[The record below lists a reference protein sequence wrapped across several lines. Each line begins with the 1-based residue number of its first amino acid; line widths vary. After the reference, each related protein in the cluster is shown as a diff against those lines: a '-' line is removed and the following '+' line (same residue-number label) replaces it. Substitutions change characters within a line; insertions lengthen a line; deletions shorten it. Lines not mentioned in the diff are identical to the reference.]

1 LQGGRVAQA
10 HRLRL
15 RRGTAFRAY
24 RLTSRHTGTYRGGWC
39 GQVMTLRDLLHS
51 RRAAIQKRWL
61 EKTLETYAPDA
72 SAFFQRQKDQFANPV
87 GQALRA
93 GTQTMVDCLL
103 DEMDAEKVCSA
114 LEEIVK
120 IRSIQDFTPAQA
132 LSFVFS
138 LKQVIREELKGELDA
153 ARLAELVQF
162 EAQIDQL
169 ALFAFDVYVKCRER
183 LYEIRVSEVKRSVSG
198 LMRRL
203 NREEEK
209 AQS

>member
-1 LQGGRVAQA
+1 
-10 HRLRL
+10 
-15 RRGTAFRAY
+15 
-24 RLTSRHTGTYRGGWC
+24 
-39 GQVMTLRDLLHS
+39 
-51 RRAAIQKRWL
+51 
-61 EKTLETYAPDA
+61 
-72 SAFFQRQKDQFANPV
+72 
-87 GQALRA
+87 
-93 GTQTMVDCLL
+93 
-103 DEMDAEKVCSA
+103 MDAEKVCSA

>member
-1 LQGGRVAQA
+1 
-10 HRLRL
+10 
-15 RRGTAFRAY
+15 
-24 RLTSRHTGTYRGGWC
+24 
-39 GQVMTLRDLLHS
+39 VMTLKDLLHS

-72 SAFFQRQKDQFANPV
+72 SAFFDKQKDQFANPV

-103 DEMDAEKVCSA
+103 DDMDMDAEKICSA

-132 LSFVFS
+132 LSFIFS
-138 LKQVIREELKGELDA
+138 LKQVIREELGGRLDA
-153 ARLAELVQF
+153 ARLAELAQF
-162 EAQIDQL
+162 EAKIDQL
-169 ALFAFDVYVKCRER
+169 ALFAFDVYTKCRER

>member
-1 LQGGRVAQA
+1 
-10 HRLRL
+10 
-15 RRGTAFRAY
+15 
-24 RLTSRHTGTYRGGWC
+24 
-39 GQVMTLRDLLHS
+39 MHS
-51 RRAAIQKRWL
+51 KKAAIHKRWL

-72 SAFFQRQKDQFANPV
+72 SAFFDRQKDPFANPV

-93 GTQTMVDCLL
+93 GTETMLDCLL
-103 DEMDAEKVCSA
+103 GEMDAEKICA
-114 LEEIVK
+114 CLEEIIK

-138 LKQVIREELKGELDA
+138 LKQVIREELKSDLNVELET
-153 ARLAELVQF
+153 R
-162 EAQIDQL
+162 IDQL

>member
-1 LQGGRVAQA
+1 M
-10 HRLRL
+10 
-15 RRGTAFRAY
+15 
-24 RLTSRHTGTYRGGWC
+24 
-39 GQVMTLRDLLHS
+39 MTLKDLLHS
-51 RRAAIQKRWL
+51 KKAAIHQRWL
-61 EKTLETYAPDA
+61 EKTLEAYAPDA
-72 SAFFQRQKDQFANPV
+72 SAFFGRQKDQFANPV

-93 GTQTMVDCLL
+93 GTQTLLECLL
-103 DEMDAEKVCSA
+103 GELDPEKVCGC

-138 LKQVIREELKGELDA
+138 LKQVIREDLPGELDA
-153 ARLAELVQF
+153 GQAAELV
-162 EAQIDQL
+162 ELETRIDQL

-203 NREEEK
+203 NREEEE

>member
-1 LQGGRVAQA
+1 
-10 HRLRL
+10 
-15 RRGTAFRAY
+15 
-24 RLTSRHTGTYRGGWC
+24 
-39 GQVMTLRDLLHS
+39 MTLKDLLHS
-51 RRAAIQKRWL
+51 SRAAIEKRWL

-72 SAFFQRQKDQFANPV
+72 SAFFEKQKDQFANPV

-93 GTQTMVDCLL
+93 GIQTMLDCLL
-103 DEMDAEKVCSA
+103 GEMDAEKICGC
-114 LEEIVK
+114 LEEIIK
-120 IRSIQDFTPAQA
+120 IRSIQDFSPAQA

-138 LKQVIREELKGELDA
+138 LKQVIREELPKELDA
-153 ARLAELVQF
+153 GQAAELVKL
-162 EAQIDQL
+162 ETRIDQL

>member
-1 LQGGRVAQA
+1 M
-10 HRLRL
+10 
-15 RRGTAFRAY
+15 
-24 RLTSRHTGTYRGGWC
+24 
-39 GQVMTLRDLLHS
+39 MTLKDLLHS

-72 SAFFQRQKDQFANPV
+72 SAFFEGQKDQFANPV

-103 DEMDAEKVCSA
+103 DEMDAEKICSA

-132 LSFVFS
+132 VSFVFS
-138 LKQVIREELKGELDA
+138 LRPIIREELKGELDA
-153 ARLAELVQF
+153 ARLAELARF
-162 EAQIDQL
+162 ETRIDQL

>member
-1 LQGGRVAQA
+1 M
-10 HRLRL
+10 
-15 RRGTAFRAY
+15 
-24 RLTSRHTGTYRGGWC
+24 
-39 GQVMTLRDLLHS
+39 MTLKDLLHS
-51 RRAAIQKRWL
+51 RRAAIEKRWL
-61 EKTLETYAPDA
+61 EKTLESYAPDA
-72 SAFFQRQKDQFANPV
+72 SAFFERQKDQFANPV

-93 GTQTMVDCLL
+93 GTRTMLDCLL
-103 DEMDAEKVCSA
+103 GEMDAEKVCGC

-138 LKQVIREELKGELDA
+138 LKQVIREEFEGDLDA
-153 ARLAELVQF
+153 DKSAELVQF
-162 EAQIDQL
+162 EARIDQL

>member
-1 LQGGRVAQA
+1 
-10 HRLRL
+10 
-15 RRGTAFRAY
+15 
-24 RLTSRHTGTYRGGWC
+24 
-39 GQVMTLRDLLHS
+39 MTLKDLLHS

-72 SAFFQRQKDQFANPV
+72 SAFFEGQKDQFANPV

-93 GTQTMVDCLL
+93 GTQIMVDCLL
-103 DEMDAEKVCSA
+103 DDMDAEKICSA
-114 LEEIVK
+114 LDEIVK

-132 LSFVFS
+132 VSFVFS
-138 LKQVIREELKGELDA
+138 LRSVIREELKGELDA
-153 ARLAELVQF
+153 ARLVELAQF
-162 EAQIDQL
+162 EARIDQL

-209 AQS
+209 APS

>member
-1 LQGGRVAQA
+1 
-10 HRLRL
+10 
-15 RRGTAFRAY
+15 
-24 RLTSRHTGTYRGGWC
+24 
-39 GQVMTLRDLLHS
+39 MTLRDLLHS
-51 RRAAIQKRWL
+51 KKAAIHKRWL

-72 SAFFQRQKDQFANPV
+72 SAFFDRQKDPFANPV

-93 GTQTMVDCLL
+93 GTETMLDCLL
-103 DEMDAEKVCSA
+103 GEMDAEKICA
-114 LEEIVK
+114 CLEEIIK

-138 LKQVIREELKGELDA
+138 LKQVIREELKSDLNVELET
-153 ARLAELVQF
+153 R
-162 EAQIDQL
+162 IDQL

>member
-1 LQGGRVAQA
+1 M
-10 HRLRL
+10 
-15 RRGTAFRAY
+15 
-24 RLTSRHTGTYRGGWC
+24 
-39 GQVMTLRDLLHS
+39 MTLKDLLHS
-51 RRAAIQKRWL
+51 RRAAIHKRWL
-61 EKTLETYAPDA
+61 EKTLETYAPDT
-72 SAFFQRQKDQFANPV
+72 SAFLKGQKDQFANPV

-103 DEMDAEKVCSA
+103 GEMDAEKICGC

-132 LSFVFS
+132 VSFIFS
-138 LKQVIREELKGELDA
+138 LRQIIREELGKELDSS
-153 ARLAELVQF
+153 RLADLAEF
-162 EAQIDQL
+162 ETRIDQL
-169 ALFAFDVYVKCRER
+169 ALFAFDIYVKCRER

>member
-1 LQGGRVAQA
+1 
-10 HRLRL
+10 
-15 RRGTAFRAY
+15 
-24 RLTSRHTGTYRGGWC
+24 
-39 GQVMTLRDLLHS
+39 MTLRDLLHS

-61 EKTLETYAPDA
+61 EKTLETYAPDT
-72 SAFFQRQKDQFANPV
+72 SAFFKRQKDQFANPV

-103 DEMDAEKVCSA
+103 DEDEMDAEKICSA
-114 LEEIVK
+114 LEEIIK

-132 LSFVFS
+132 VSFVFS
-138 LKQVIREELKGELDA
+138 LRPVIREELKGELDT
-153 ARLAELVQF
+153 ARLAELARF
-162 EAQIDQL
+162 EIRIDQL

-203 NREEEK
+203 NREEDK

>member
-1 LQGGRVAQA
+1 
-10 HRLRL
+10 
-15 RRGTAFRAY
+15 
-24 RLTSRHTGTYRGGWC
+24 
-39 GQVMTLRDLLHS
+39 MTLKDLLHS
-51 RRAAIQKRWL
+51 SRATIQKRWL

-72 SAFFQRQKDQFANPV
+72 SAFFEKQKDQFANPV

-93 GTQTMVDCLL
+93 GTQTMLDCLL
-103 DEMDAEKVCSA
+103 GEMDAEKICA
-114 LEEIVK
+114 CLEEIVK

-138 LKQVIREELKGELDA
+138 LKQVIREELPKELDA
-153 ARLAELVQF
+153 GQAAELVQL
-162 EAQIDQL
+162 ETRIDQL